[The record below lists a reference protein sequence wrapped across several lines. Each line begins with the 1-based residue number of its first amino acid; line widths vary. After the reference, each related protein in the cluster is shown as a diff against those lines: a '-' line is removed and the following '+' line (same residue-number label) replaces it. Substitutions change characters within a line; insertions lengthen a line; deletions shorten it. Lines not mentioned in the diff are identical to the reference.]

1 MIADQLS
8 ECLLTCI
15 EAEVQQSFDELMVKY
30 KLKGNIQQG
39 IKKPN
44 QVGVQNVGEM
54 RPKDTLSM
62 QYRKRKEQQSLA

>member
-1 MIADQLS
+1 MIADRLS

-15 EAEVQQSFDELMVKY
+15 EADVQQSFDELMVNY
-30 KLKGNIQQG
+30 KLKG

-54 RPKDTLSM
+54 RPKDRLSM